1 MAKKL
6 IYKNAYER
14 YEIEDEIFDF
24 YEAPF
29 YKESEHNYKEK
40 EAETLIEKILNE
52 DLDESILND
61 YLIEISENTFKLTS
75 KPKLYKIKIGN
86 KVFADV
92 FYDFKILIS
101 ELEENTV
108 ITTYFNYHG
117 FDGNETSLD
126 QCFYVEHCY
135 QELEIAIAECNN
147 YLFSPNGDILAE
159 EIDLEEILKYID

>member
-40 EAETLIEKILNE
+40 EVETLIEKILNE

-92 FYDFKILIS
+92 FYDF
-101 ELEENTV
+101 
-108 ITTYFNYHG
+108 
-117 FDGNETSLD
+117 
-126 QCFYVEHCY
+126 
-135 QELEIAIAECNN
+135 
-147 YLFSPNGDILAE
+147 
-159 EIDLEEILKYID
+159 